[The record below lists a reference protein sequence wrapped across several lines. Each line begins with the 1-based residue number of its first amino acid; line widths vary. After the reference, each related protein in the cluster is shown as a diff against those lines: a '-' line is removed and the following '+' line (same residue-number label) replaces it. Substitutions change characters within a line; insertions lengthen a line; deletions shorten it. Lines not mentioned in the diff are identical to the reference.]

1 MTMQTHP
8 YSTQQQSIVAALQD
22 SYTYS
27 SWCVHI
33 CIYRYRSAVAALCRG
48 PSTTAACPQA
58 CEDDETSEHR
68 LQSVG

>member
-33 CIYRYRSAVAALCRG
+33 CIYRYRSALCRG
-48 PSTTAACPQA
+48 PSTTAAVMP
-58 CEDDETSEHR
+58 TS
-68 LQSVG
+68 L